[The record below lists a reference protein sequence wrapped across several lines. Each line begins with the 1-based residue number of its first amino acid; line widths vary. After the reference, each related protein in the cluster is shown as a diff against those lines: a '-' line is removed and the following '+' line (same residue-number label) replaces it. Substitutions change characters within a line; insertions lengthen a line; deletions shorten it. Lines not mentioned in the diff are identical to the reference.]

1 MFLFK
6 YIYLY
11 DLDESFVYY
20 VTGGFRSSV
29 NYRKENVTSQYNIY
43 TEFLMQILKL
53 QHTEIVGLFEI
64 QWVRPRRFLRQQDSN
79 KYKSLMIAQDT
90 GFWLLIVSHSPN
102 TYFFYDSNSL
112 VKLKKTRLRLY
123 EVIAPTT

>member
-1 MFLFK
+1 MSYSIVNVRTVQMFLFK

-53 QHTEIVGLFEI
+53 QHTEIVGLFAI

-79 KYKSLMIAQDT
+79 KYKSLMIAQAT

-102 TYFFYDSNSL
+102 TYFF
-112 VKLKKTRLRLY
+112 
-123 EVIAPTT
+123 TTAIL

>member
-1 MFLFK
+1 MSYSIVNVRTVQMFLFK

-43 TEFLMQILKL
+43 TEFLMKILKL
-53 QHTEIVGLFEI
+53 QHTEIVGLFAI
-64 QWVRPRRFLRQQDSN
+64 QWVGPRRFLRQQDSN

-90 GFWLLIVSHSPN
+90 GFWLLP
-102 TYFFYDSNSL
+102 
-112 VKLKKTRLRLY
+112 R
-123 EVIAPTT
+123 

>member
-1 MFLFK
+1 MSYSIVNVRTVQMFLFK

-29 NYRKENVTSQYNIY
+29 NYRKENVTSQCNIY

-53 QHTEIVGLFEI
+53 QHTEIVGLFAI

-102 TYFFYDSNSL
+102 TYFF
-112 VKLKKTRLRLY
+112 
-123 EVIAPTT
+123 TTAIL

>member
-1 MFLFK
+1 MSYSIVNVRTVQMFLFK

-43 TEFLMQILKL
+43 TEFLMKILKL
-53 QHTEIVGLFEI
+53 QHTEIVGLFAI
-64 QWVRPRRFLRQQDSN
+64 QWVGPRRFLRQQDSN

-102 TYFFYDSNSL
+102 TYFF
-112 VKLKKTRLRLY
+112 
-123 EVIAPTT
+123 TTAIL